1 MVIVIDVFSKF
12 VGSIAALEPCY
23 GKDGG
28 NATRVYTRQGEIYLV
43 ERRLKTALKN
53 LACHYGADTAALR
66 KNYGE
71 AFNTSHD
78 TPLALSQD
86 LVLVPLK
93 KLKPLTEKDGATCY
107 VNVSSVKKV
116 LPLDED
122 DYKCSLDL
130 EGGKKLPLLFTA
142 GAVEKRLK
150 MGRLAK
156 KYYCYLWTEYK
167 DQEGTSM
174 VLETDHDDTIDK
186 PLTTMGRFCQEL
198 LSHKKMIH

>member
-1 MVIVIDVFSKF
+1 MIDINVFSQF

-23 GKDGG
+23 GKDGE
-28 NATRVYTRQGEIYLV
+28 NATRVYTRQGEVYLV
-43 ERRLKTALKN
+43 ERRLKTVLKN
-53 LACHYGADTAALR
+53 LACYYGADTAALR

-86 LVLVPLK
+86 LILVPQK
-93 KLKPLTEKDGATCY
+93 MCQSLTEKDGATGY
-107 VNVSSVKKV
+107 VNVCAVKQVLAVEDGSFKSSLK
-116 LPLDED
+116 
-122 DYKCSLDL
+122 L

-156 KYYCYLWTEYK
+156 KYYCYLRTEYK
-167 DQEGTSM
+167 DQEGASM

-186 PLTTMGRFCQEL
+186 LLTTMGRLFQEL
-198 LSHKKMIH
+198 LTHKKMMH